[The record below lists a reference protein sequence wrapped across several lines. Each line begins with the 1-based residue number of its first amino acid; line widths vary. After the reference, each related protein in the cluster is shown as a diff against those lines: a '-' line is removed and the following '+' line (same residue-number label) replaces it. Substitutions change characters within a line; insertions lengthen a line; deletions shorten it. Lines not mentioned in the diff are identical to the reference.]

1 MKKVVIFGAGS
12 LARLVH
18 FYLSEDSAYEVAA
31 FTVNEK
37 YVGEGKLLGLDVVPF
52 ERIEETH
59 PPERFAMFVAIG
71 YKRVNKARAKVYNN
85 CKSKGYELISYV
97 SSKAIHVGHI
107 EIGDNCFVR
116 AGSVIQPFA
125 KIGNDVIIGSA
136 CVGHESIIGD
146 HCYIA
151 NHAAIAGG
159 VKIGPYCFIGINATI
174 RDGITIAPECVI
186 GAGAIIL
193 KDTEEGGVYPG
204 QKAMKARFASSE
216 LRSFG

>member
-12 LARLVH
+12 LARLAY
-18 FYLSEDSAYEVAA
+18 FYLSEDSSYEVAA

-37 YVGEGKLLGLDVVPF
+37 YLGEGKLLGVDVVPF

-71 YKRVNKARAKVYNN
+71 YKRVNKARAEVYNN
-85 CKSKGYELISYV
+85 CKSKGYELISYL
-97 SSKAIHVGHI
+97 SSKATYWDHI
-107 EIGDNCFVR
+107 EIGDNCLIR
-116 AGSVIQPFA
+116 EHSVIQPFA

-136 CVGHESIIGD
+136 CIGHDSIIGD

-151 NHAAIAGG
+151 NQAAIAGN
-159 VKIGPYCFIGINATI
+159 VKIGPYCFVGVNATI
-174 RDGITIAPECVI
+174 RDGITLAPECVI

-204 QKAMKARFASSE
+204 QKAEKAPFTSSK
-216 LRSFG
+216 LRSFM